1 MTLLDPASPLGRLS
15 HHLRAVTD
23 PRWLRRPTHLLHEIL
38 LMGLCTFF
46 TGGRTFTDMAH
57 FALSHHSWLATFLT
71 LPGGP
76 PCHDTFNRVFSALDP
91 RQLED
96 ALRHWSAGLEIA
108 PLPDDHGPLQLRHL
122 AIDGKVL
129 RGSRRGPGLA
139 ASERAR
145 ATVNVWL
152 AGQGLVLAQRRIP
165 QECSEIVQAP
175 LLLRHLRLKNTVVT
189 ADAAHAQSATASQ
202 ITAQGGDYLL
212 TVKANQPGT
221 QQAIRD
227 YLEPLLTTTPE
238 GHDQTV
244 DKARHQIETR
254 RCWLRTDLEDF
265 APRGQW
271 SGLGAVA
278 LLETRCENITTGKV
292 TIEQRCCITSL
303 GTPPAAGKT
312 AAAAATK
319 VLAATVAQL
328 ARAHWGIE
336 NSLHWRLDVLMGED
350 ANRAR
355 SGEAPANLAIL
366 RKMTLNTLKI
376 HAPFPGKK
384 GEEMSIRSRQY
395 VASINPNYLASLIQ
409 NPSLAS

>member
-15 HHLRAVTD
+15 HHLSAVTD
-23 PRWLRRPTHLLHEIL
+23 PRWQRRPSHLLHEIL

-46 TGGRTFTDMAH
+46 TGGRTFVDMAH
-57 FALSHHSWLATFLT
+57 FALSHQSWLATFLT

-129 RGSRRGPGLA
+129 RGSRRGPGTA
-139 ASERAR
+139 HGERAR
-145 ATVNVWL
+145 AVVNVWL

-165 QECSEIVQAP
+165 GECSEIIQAP
-175 LLLRHLRLKNTVVT
+175 LLLRHLRLKNTIVT

-227 YLEPLLTTTPE
+227 YLEPTLAAIPE
-238 GHDQTV
+238 GHYQTV
-244 DKARHQIETR
+244 DKARNCIETR

-278 LLETRCENITTGKV
+278 LLETRSENITTGK
-292 TIEQRCCITSL
+292 TTLEQRCYITSL
-303 GTPPAAGKT
+303 GVPPGTTPADSKD
-312 AAAAATK
+312 
-319 VLAATVAQL
+319 LAATVAQL
-328 ARAHWGIE
+328 ARAHWSIE

-350 ANRAR
+350 ASRAR
-355 SGEAPANLAIL
+355 TGEAPANLAIL
-366 RKMTLNTLKI
+366 RKITLNTLKV

-384 GEEMSIRSRQY
+384 GEAMSIRSRQY

-409 NPSLAS
+409 NPALTA